1 MKKIAT
7 HYDVG
12 FGKPPKE
19 TQFKKGQSG
28 NPAGRPKGSQNKPK
42 IGIDGRMKKLILDEA
57 YREISINDE
66 RGQTDITIM
75 EAAIRSLGI
84 KAAKG
89 DARSQKIFF
98 DVVRDVEKRDE
109 LIYRELLENA
119 VEYQDHWHQQI
130 ERCKAQGLPAPNPL
144 PHPDHIH
151 INYET
156 GQVAIWG
163 PVDKAEK
170 KTFDSINALET
181 KKNQICADLL
191 VEDDPD
197 ERAHMEKLI
206 QTFDDVIDNMLQKWR
221 A

>member
-1 MKKIAT
+1 MKKT
-7 HYDVG
+7 NLPKSYKQYEVG
-12 FGKPPKE
+12 YGRPPMD

-28 NPAGRPKGSQNKPK
+28 NPTGRPKGSRNKPK
-42 IGIDGRMKKLILDEA
+42 AGIDGRMKRIILDEA

-66 RGQTDITIM
+66 RGQTEITIM

-119 VEYQDHWHQQI
+119 VEYQDHWRYEI
-130 ERCKAQGLPAPNPL
+130 ERCKAAGIPTPNPL
-144 PHPDHIH
+144 PHPDHIN

-156 GQVAIWG
+156 GQVVVWG

-170 KTFDSINALET
+170 IG
-181 KKNQICADLL
+181 
-191 VEDDPD
+191 
-197 ERAHMEKLI
+197 RAH
-206 QTFDDVIDNMLQKWR
+206 V
-221 A
+221 

>member
-1 MKKIAT
+1 MQAKYVMSSASTK
-7 HYDVG
+7 
-12 FGKPPKE
+12 
-19 TQFKKGQSG
+19 
-28 NPAGRPKGSQNKPK
+28 
-42 IGIDGRMKKLILDEA
+42 
-57 YREISINDE
+57 
-66 RGQTDITIM
+66 DIQR
-75 EAAIRSLGI
+75 ALNAIRSELDDANQQTRLEVLQLMLAQSQGIVAMARKLDQAEGI

-98 DVVRDVEKRDE
+98 DVVRDVEKMDE

-181 KKNQICADLL
+181 KKYQMLANLED
-191 VEDDPD
+191 EDDPD
-197 ERAHMEKLI
+197 EREHLKKLI
-206 QTFDDVIDNMLQKWR
+206 QIFDDVIDKLLQKWR

>member
-1 MKKIAT
+1 MKKFAT

-28 NPAGRPKGSQNKPK
+28 NPAGRPKGRQNKPK
-42 IGIDGRMKKLILDEA
+42 VGIDGRMKKLILDEA

-109 LIYRELLENA
+109 LIYRDLLQTA
-119 VEYQDHWHQQI
+119 VEYKDHWHEQI
-130 ERCKAQGLPAPNPL
+130 ERCEAQGIPAPSPL

-151 INYET
+151 IDYDT
-156 GQVAIWG
+156 GRVVIWG

-170 KTFDSINALET
+170 KTFDSINSLET